1 MSSASSVPESPS
13 LRERKRAEAK
23 ARVAAIAIALF
34 AERGF
39 AAVSVDEICAAADV
53 APRSFFRYFPAK
65 ADVLLEPVHE
75 IGGRLEAMIVAAPPA
90 RDDAATLIGAFRELG
105 AYVLEHWERLSQF
118 FAVAVE
124 TGTVRASPAVHLADR
139 ERTLTEHLR
148 RRHTDPAAAP
158 PAWRSRL
165 LVARTLAAF
174 RIWLEEVR
182 TADVA
187 DPLAHLDEILAAR

>member
-1 MSSASSVPESPS
+1 MSTASEPPEGPT

-23 ARVAAIAIALF
+23 ARVAEVAIALF

-39 AAVSVDEICAAADV
+39 AAVSVDEICVAAEV
-53 APRSFFRYFPAK
+53 APRSFFRYFPTK

-75 IGGRLEAMIVAAPPA
+75 ISSRLEQRVVAVPA
-90 RDDAATLIGAFRELG
+90 GLDDAAALERAFRELA

-118 FAVAVE
+118 FAAAADV
-124 TGTVRASPAVHLADR
+124 GTVRLSPLVHLADR
-139 ERTLTEHLR
+139 ERAITEMLR
-148 RRHTDPAAAP
+148 RRHREP
-158 PAWRSRL
+158 PPVDWRLRL

-174 RIWLEEVR
+174 RVWLDDVR
-182 TADVA
+182 TSGVA